1 MTNVD
6 ALFMKS
12 CFRDF
17 YRVGVISLA
26 GIGVMAGQ
34 AAFADTNLVNE
45 KFWVVDG
52 TDDLATNASS
62 MTVTTNGQA
71 VGAFSELAFSYNIDG
86 TNVVPVGVVKGS
98 GEIQMAVPFGPF
110 GGSFFLTGYWD
121 CDAGY
126 VPTMVIS
133 NLDIRLK
140 GGRAPVVEMKG
151 KISNLV
157 SMEAKDFQLI
167 MMVPKPQL
175 MQAELSYTLT
185 ATTNFC
191 VAGVDGFTSH
201 TNQDNFQV
209 ARMASNYLS
218 PETNEDS
225 IARFVKVTGST
236 CVLEY
241 CSTTRHSFCHALAN
255 QDSLVVT
262 NKPPKLGGNTI
273 WLMNNGKVNAN
284 SPTLAVK
291 FMSPPAGRLRPQGLE
306 TATTDPTAE
315 NVSFWANWSEVK
327 ETYRAGKKV
336 TTVRYMLEVSPPEP
350 LSCAYNF

>member
-1 MTNVD
+1 
-6 ALFMKS
+6 MKC

-26 GIGVMAGQ
+26 GIGAMAGM

-62 MTVTTNGQA
+62 ITVTTNGQA
-71 VGAFSELAFSYNIDG
+71 AGAFSELAFSYNIEG
-86 TNVVPVGVVKGS
+86 TNFAPVAVVKGS
-98 GEIQMAVPFGPF
+98 GEIQMAVPNGPF

-157 SMEAKDFQLI
+157 SMAAKDFQLI
-167 MMVPKPQL
+167 MMVPQPQL
-175 MQAELSYTLT
+175 MEAELSYSLT

-191 VAGVDGFTSH
+191 VDDVIH

-225 IARFVKVTGST
+225 IARFVKVTSSICT
-236 CVLEY
+236 PFY
-241 CSTTRHSFCHALAN
+241 CTTTRKSFCYELAN

-262 NKPPKLGGNTI
+262 NKPPKLGGDTI
-273 WLMNNGKVNAN
+273 WLMNNGTNTNTNTN

-291 FMSPPAGRLRPQGLE
+291 FMNPSSGALRPQGLE
-306 TATTDPTAE
+306 TATSDPTAE
-315 NVSFWANWSEVK
+315 NISYWGNWGEVK
-327 ETYRAGKKV
+327 NTYRARKKV
-336 TTVRYMLEVSPPEP
+336 TKVRYMLEVSSPGT
-350 LSCAYNF
+350 LSCDYKY